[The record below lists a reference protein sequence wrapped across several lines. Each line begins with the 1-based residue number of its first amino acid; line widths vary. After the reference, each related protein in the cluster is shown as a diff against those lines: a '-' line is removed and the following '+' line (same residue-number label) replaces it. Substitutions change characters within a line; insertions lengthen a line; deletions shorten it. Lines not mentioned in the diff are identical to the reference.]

1 MSTSEPPDISETSE
15 IPRVLRQL
23 WGLEQP
29 ASRGPKRGLS
39 LQAIAQAG
47 VGVADAEGLDAV
59 SMSKVAAHLGFST
72 MALYRYVDSKDD
84 LLLAMANA
92 AYGLPQLPR
101 RDPRTGWR
109 TRMEDWTHASRA
121 VLMRHTWMLQ
131 LPVTE
136 PPLAPNPL
144 SWMEAGLQALSGTR
158 LHEREKLSVML
169 LTDVYVRGQT
179 QLALQVRAAT
189 TESASPPQQADQRYV
204 RVLSQLVRPQTHPRI
219 MAAMT
224 SGSLEDGGDEFGDVE
239 FAFGLKTVLDGIAS
253 LITARDRRGSPAVK
267 QPEDPR
273 R

>member
-1 MSTSEPPDISETSE
+1 MSTSEPSEISEISDV
-15 IPRVLRQL
+15 PRVLRQL

-29 ASRGPKRGLS
+29 PSRGPKRGLS

-47 VGVADAEGLDAV
+47 VRVADADGLDAV
-59 SMSKVAAHLGFST
+59 SMSRVASDLGFST

-92 AYGLPQLPR
+92 AFGLPELPR

-121 VLMRHTWMLQ
+121 VLMRHTWLLQ
-131 LPVTE
+131 LPVSE

-144 SWMEAGLQALSGTR
+144 AWMEAGLQALSGTR
-158 LHEREKLSVML
+158 LHEQEKLSVML

-179 QLALQVRAAT
+179 QLALQVQAAT
-189 TESASPPQQADQRYV
+189 DESGSPPQQADQRYV

-224 SGSLEDGGDEFGDVE
+224 SGSLEDGGDDFGDAE

-253 LITARDRRGSPAVK
+253 LITSRDRGRSQAAK
-267 QPEDPR
+267 HPEGPCP
-273 R
+273 